1 MRWLCSFFVDLLL
14 NFSSVPVKKQKHLHQ
29 LIAFAIIFCRC
40 GGNFLPSFLWFFFPG
55 RDILWTTSPTSLR
68 HCIYQKH
75 FHYNVYNNCNHVH
88 GPHIFGHF
96 KELLLKGLPKIRKW
110 QWWQKAIYSRPAQ
123 VIFDAILFVYSL
135 CDGLALRSC
144 VTRDGAICIKNVRFE
159 YFDRTNPI
167 TEKEVSYNLLQ
178 RLWVLFVSYC
188 CFYAS
193 LVGYSYGIVCI
204 TWLNKRC
211 VLLFNISNKQK
222 KNLQHS

>member
-1 MRWLCSFFVDLLL
+1 MKSTFTTMFTITGITSMVLT
-14 NFSSVPVKKQKHLHQ
+14 
-29 LIAFAIIFCRC
+29 
-40 GGNFLPSFLWFFFPG
+40 FLV
-55 RDILWTTSPTSLR
+55 I
-68 HCIYQKH
+68 
-75 FHYNVYNNCNHVH
+75 
-88 GPHIFGHF
+88 F
-96 KELLLKGLPKIRKW
+96 KELLLKGLPKIRQW

-135 CDGLALRSC
+135 RDGLAKIILRSC
-144 VTRDGAICIKNVRFE
+144 VTRDGAICIKNVKFE
-159 YFDRTNPI
+159 YFDGTSSI
-167 TEKEVSYNLLQ
+167 TGKGVSYNLLQ

>member
-29 LIAFAIIFCRC
+29 LIAFATFFVA
-40 GGNFLPSFLWFFFPG
+40 GAVNFPPPFPVFFFFPPG
-55 RDILWTTSPTSLR
+55 RDIPGTTSPTSLR

-123 VIFDAILFVYSL
+123 VIFDAIFLCILCATVSQKLYCARVSHEMAQFVLKMSDL
-135 CDGLALRSC
+135 SISIEPTPLLKKRSA
-144 VTRDGAICIKNVRFE
+144 TI
-159 YFDRTNPI
+159 
-167 TEKEVSYNLLQ
+167 SYNDYGSC
-178 RLWVLFVSYC
+178 SYLTVA
-188 CFYAS
+188 FMLAS
-193 LVGYSYGIVCI
+193 
-204 TWLNKRC
+204 
-211 VLLFNISNKQK
+211 
-222 KNLQHS
+222 